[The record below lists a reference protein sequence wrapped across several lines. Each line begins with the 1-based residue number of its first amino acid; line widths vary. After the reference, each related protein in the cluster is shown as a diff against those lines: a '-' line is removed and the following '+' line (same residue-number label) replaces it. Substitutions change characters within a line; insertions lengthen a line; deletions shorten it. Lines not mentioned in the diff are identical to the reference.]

1 MDVLDGFEVAE
12 KPRMCK
18 RSKWNTEETIMAFVD
33 TGNEC
38 MVKHFDDA
46 DTVHKTYMSFK
57 EFIRRHKEYPV
68 IATKRGN
75 TLMLIRSDL

>member
-1 MDVLDGFEVAE
+1 MDVLDGFEVTE

-38 MVKHFDDA
+38 MAKRFDDKGVMNKMYSA
-46 DTVHKTYMSFK
+46 FTQFLN
-57 EFIRRHKEYPV
+57 RHDEYPV
-68 IATKRGN
+68 IALRREN
-75 TLMLIRSDL
+75 TLMLMRSDL